1 MNNKIYCSTGAFV
14 GRANNRNYGLVS
26 EIKGKLDCGGYEFMM
41 LGSWNEQVKALEK
54 TLAESG
60 CEFPVFHFDK
70 TIGDRISRNEK
81 GDLEEALRLFEMN
94 CALAEKIG
102 ARLGVF
108 HLWGGLASDG
118 NIDFNISLYPRLLET
133 AARHNVQLTIEN
145 VVCNR
150 ENPFKHLNTLH
161 EKYPDLSVT
170 IDTRFTE
177 FHGMTGE
184 LFSEKNSWLWKGA
197 VKHIHLSDYKGGI
210 MDWENLKA
218 LELGAGQIDFDF
230 IFDNLQAV
238 GYKGSFT
245 LESTCIEPALNVQ
258 RLNRNLDYIKR
269 KLDERNGRI

>member
-1 MNNKIYCSTGAFV
+1 MECFICGA
-14 GRANNRNYGLVS
+14 
-26 EIKGKLDCGGYEFMM
+26 D
-41 LGSWNEQVKALEK
+41 
-54 TLAESG
+54 
-60 CEFPVFHFDK
+60 
-70 TIGDRISRNEK
+70 
-81 GDLEEALRLFEMN
+81 
-94 CALAEKIG
+94 
-102 ARLGVF
+102 
-108 HLWGGLASDG
+108 GLASDG
-118 NIDFNISLYPRLLET
+118 NIDFNISLYPRLFET
-133 AARHNVQLTIEN
+133 AARHNVLLTIEN

-150 ENPFKHLNTLH
+150 ENPFLHLNTLH

-210 MDWENLKA
+210 TDWENLKA